1 MAAAQNALASE
12 QQAVQWHYICE
23 TSDLVT
29 NSGVCAL
36 VDSQQVAIFCLKI
49 KGELQVFAIS
59 NYDPIGKAN
68 VLYRGLLGSIGGAP
82 VVASPLYKEHYFLE
96 SGLCKEHD
104 DVSVTAYP
112 VKVEG
117 NKVFIGNEG
126 SGL

>member
-1 MAAAQNALASE
+1 MSAAPNLLASG
-12 QQAVQWHYICE
+12 QDIQQWHLVCE
-23 TSDLVT
+23 TRDLVK

-36 VDSQQVAIFCLKI
+36 VESRQIAIFCLCI
-49 KGELQVFAIS
+49 KGETQVFAIS

-104 DVSVTAYP
+104 DILVTTYP

-117 NKVFIGNEG
+117 EKVFIGI
-126 SGL
+126 